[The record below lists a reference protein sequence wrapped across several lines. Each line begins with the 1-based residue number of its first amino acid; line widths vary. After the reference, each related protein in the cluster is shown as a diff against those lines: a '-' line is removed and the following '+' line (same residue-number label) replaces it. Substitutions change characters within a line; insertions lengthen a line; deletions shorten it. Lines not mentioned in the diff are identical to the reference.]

1 MAGKSLQIDDDYCGE
16 MKKYFT
22 EQGTKIE
29 GYLSEYILILE
40 NISKTAIKK
49 GDVNTSLKKYI
60 SYAKKLKGQIN
71 NTSRTADN
79 QVTSFLKK
87 VDEADQYLF

>member
-1 MAGKSLQIDDDYCGE
+1 MAGISLQIDDDYCNE

-29 GYLSEYILILE
+29 GYLLEYVQILDS
-40 NISKTAIKK
+40 ISKTAIKK
-49 GDVNTSLKKYI
+49 GDVNTSLKEYI

-71 NTSRTADN
+71 NTSKTADN
-79 QVTSFLKK
+79 QVANFLKK